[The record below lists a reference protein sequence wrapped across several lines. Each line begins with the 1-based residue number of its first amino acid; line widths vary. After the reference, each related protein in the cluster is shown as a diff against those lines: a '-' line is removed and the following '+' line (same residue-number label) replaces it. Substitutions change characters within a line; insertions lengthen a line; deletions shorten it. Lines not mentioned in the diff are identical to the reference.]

1 MNADFGYKH
10 LTGLAWLLSLI
21 AVALIVLLLIKRK
34 WKLDEKFDRA
44 VIRYTCY
51 FMWAWEI
58 VKTVRMINYEDFGPV
73 GYYPLW
79 MAPFQVSILSVN
91 DKSEEYC
98 RNLWSK
104 FLEEGLR
111 PNLDLRSEKIGKKSR
126 EAQLDKVPYML
137 IIGDKEVEDGNLVGV
152 RHRKLGDL
160 GSMSID
166 EFIARV
172 KQEVK
177 ELKLD

>member
-1 MNADFGYKH
+1 
-10 LTGLAWLLSLI
+10 
-21 AVALIVLLLIKRK
+21 
-34 WKLDEKFDRA
+34 
-44 VIRYTCY
+44 
-51 FMWAWEI
+51 
-58 VKTVRMINYEDFGPV
+58 
-73 GYYPLW
+73 

-98 RNLWSK
+98 RNLWSR
-104 FLEEGLR
+104 FLEEGIR
-111 PNLDLRSEKIGKKSR
+111 PNLDLRGEKIGKKIR

-160 GSMSID
+160 GQMTIE
-166 EFIARV
+166 EFIERV
-172 KQEVK
+172 KTEVK